1 MGFLPIIYKLIVTII
16 AIIPYIFYSHD
27 NKSYQVCAT
36 YAPIFSYIISI
47 KSRIINQV
55 QFSLLFLFLFFP
67 FSIEKWQYSHSPKM
81 VFNYIFAIYAKDFFF
96 FFLRKKMH
104 SPIILLKKKCIKQR
118 NKEMHLLIFYIVAK
132 FLKDK

>member
-27 NKSYQVCAT
+27 NKSYQVCAKEIT

-55 QFSLLFLFLFFP
+55 QFSFLFCFFR
-67 FSIEKWQYSHSPKM
+67 FQLKSDNTHILLRWF
-81 VFNYIFAIYAKDFFF
+81 FNIYLLSMQKNFF
-96 FFLRKKMH
+96 FFLQEKKMH
-104 SPIILLKKKCIKQR
+104 SPISFYSKRNVLSKEAKKCICLYSKCL
-118 NKEMHLLIFYIVAK
+118 KIF
-132 FLKDK
+132 